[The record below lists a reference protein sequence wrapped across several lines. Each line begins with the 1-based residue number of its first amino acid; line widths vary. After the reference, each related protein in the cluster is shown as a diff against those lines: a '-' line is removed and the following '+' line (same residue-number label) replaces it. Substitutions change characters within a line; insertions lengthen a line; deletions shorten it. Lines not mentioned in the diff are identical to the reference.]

1 MGTWGVAGTG
11 DHVHGYLQFP
21 QVVTKGFVKPSAMAG
36 AANATTRAAAIK
48 SFFIVSLLYECC
60 CERGVWR

>member
-48 SFFIVSLLYECC
+48 SFFISILLCMRCVEQ
-60 CERGVWR
+60 RRRA